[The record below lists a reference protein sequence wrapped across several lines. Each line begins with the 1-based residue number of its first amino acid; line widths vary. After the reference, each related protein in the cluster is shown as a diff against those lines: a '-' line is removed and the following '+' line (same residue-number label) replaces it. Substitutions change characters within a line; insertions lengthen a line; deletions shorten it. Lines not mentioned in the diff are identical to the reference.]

1 MGASQ
6 RAQSALA
13 RDSPRVTESTE
24 STATTDPAAVT
35 IKVGANGPL
44 EVVGPVTILADDG
57 SVLREGARVYLC
69 RCGHSAKKPF
79 CDGSHNRQG
88 FSDSGLGVVAES

>member
-1 MGASQ
+1 M
-6 RAQSALA
+6 
-13 RDSPRVTESTE
+13 TESTE
-24 STATTDPAAVT
+24 STETTDPAAVT

-88 FSDSGLGVVAES
+88 FNDAGLGAVAES